1 MQFVWRDAS
10 GGEFALGSHVSM
22 WLSWRQNEP
31 GGHGVHES
39 GSGPWYPGAHM
50 QSVRVWAVVVSVIV
64 FAGQA
69 ARAFGVA
76 AVQ

>member
-1 MQFVWRDAS
+1 M
-10 GGEFALGSHVSM
+10 
-22 WLSWRQNEP
+22 
-31 GGHGVHES
+31 HES